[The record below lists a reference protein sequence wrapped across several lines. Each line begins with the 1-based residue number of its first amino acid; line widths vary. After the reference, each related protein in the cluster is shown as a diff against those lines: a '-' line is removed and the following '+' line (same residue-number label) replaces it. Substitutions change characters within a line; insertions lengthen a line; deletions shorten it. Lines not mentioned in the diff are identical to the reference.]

1 MRDSEEERQMAAI
14 TTKKLSEFVGAEILG
29 VDPDRLRDDDDLP
42 AACLEALEENG
53 VLLFRELNLDAQ
65 GQVEFGRKLGELV
78 SIPGYPIPEAMEISF
93 DPTNPNAKY
102 FSSNDHWHFDGSMD
116 DLPAK
121 AALMSAR
128 VVSATGGETEFASTY
143 VAYNTLSDAEK
154 ERFADLR
161 VTHTFES
168 IQRRSYPD
176 PTPEQAADWASWPPR
191 EHPLVWEHQS
201 GRRSLVFGASAA
213 QIIGMDVDESKALL
227 ADLERRST
235 APERVLRHSWSVGD
249 MVIWDNLG
257 LVHRACPFDRTKPRR
272 MQRST
277 LAGNEPIK

>member
-1 MRDSEEERQMAAI
+1 MPAM
-14 TTKKLSEFVGAEILG
+14 TTRKLSEFVGAEVLG
-29 VDPDRLRDDDDLP
+29 VDVDRLNADDDLP
-42 AACLEALEENG
+42 AACLHALEENG
-53 VLLFRELNLDAQ
+53 VLLFRELNLDAAA
-65 GQVEFGRKLGELV
+65 QVAFGRKLGNLV
-78 SIPGYPIPEAMEISF
+78 SIPGYPNPEAMEISF
-93 DPTNPNAKY
+93 DPANPNAQY

-128 VVSATGGETEFASTY
+128 VVADEGGETEFASTY
-143 VAYNTLSDAEK
+143 VAYDALSDEEK
-154 ERFADLR
+154 ERFSTLR
-161 VTHTFES
+161 VVHTFES

-176 PTPEQAADWASWPPR
+176 PTPEQLADWASWAPR

-201 GRRSLVFGASAA
+201 GRRSLVFGASASH
-213 QIIGMDVDESKALL
+213 IVGMGVEESQALL

-235 APERVLRHSWSVGD
+235 APERVLRHSWSEGD

-277 LAGNEPIK
+277 LAGDEPIK